1 MKKIELNPTYQWREK
16 SQKPSEDTIG
26 KWYFRMF
33 FRILLLTG
41 MSDWALV
48 FSCPSSSIP
57 TLVTDNLQLRQ
68 TTSNNY
74 EDNLQFSRQPPVI
87 PIYPPDF
94 VQLWNHTTSRF
105 CSAVETLQYWN
116 HFHYFD
122 RISHLLFKFHT
133 FIQIFTFLFKFHT
146 FVQISQFCPNF
157 TLLSQFHNV
166 YQISHKIS
174 NIDQNTESTDD
185 TDKTDNS

>member
-1 MKKIELNPTYQWREK
+1 MLSNIE
-16 SQKPSEDTIG
+16 PSSNL
-26 KWYFRMF
+26 WF
-33 FRILLLTG
+33 LLC
-41 MSDWALV
+41 V
-48 FSCPSSSIP
+48 FFSCPSSSIP
-57 TLVTDNLQLRQ
+57 TLVTGNLQLRQ

-94 VQLWNHTTSRF
+94 VQLWNDITSGF

-116 HFHYFD
+116 QFHYFD